1 MEAGEERSLQSHI
14 PAYIYAVLSTSFFHA
29 LPAFFFASAPAM
41 PAPALSPAKLRQLQA
56 RYQRCKEQLAALD
69 WISEGSVTPNNS
81 PGAWR
86 WTRKVR
92 AKTVTVALSAAQAE
106 AFRRAIA
113 QHRRLEA
120 LIKEMRALSQQ
131 VLLQSIPGP
140 RRRTPKTVP
149 KPA

>member
-1 MEAGEERSLQSHI
+1 
-14 PAYIYAVLSTSFFHA
+14 
-29 LPAFFFASAPAM
+29 M
-41 PAPALSPAKLRQLQA
+41 PAPTLSPAKLQQLQA
-56 RYQRCKEQLAALD
+56 RYQRCKQQLAALD

-92 AKTVTVALSAAQAE
+92 AKTVTVALSPAQAE

-131 VLLQSIPGP
+131 VLLHSLPGP
-140 RRRTPKTVP
+140 RRRTPKSLP